1 MPDLIKLL
9 LRNAALGFLIAAI
22 FVGVLLWTDMGGI
35 GTLVANSDVALV
47 AVFMLTFFHGLTF
60 GSIQMGIAVMSGDWK
75 AEGTGRKRKTRSGML
90 RWWK

>member
-9 LRNAALGFLIAAI
+9 LRNAAFGFLIAAI

-35 GTLVANSDVALV
+35 GTLVANSDAALV
-47 AVFMLTFFHGLTF
+47 AVFMLTFFQGLTF

-75 AEGTGRKRKTRSGML
+75 AEGSGRKRKTRSRTP
-90 RWWK
+90 RWRA